1 MNYFAHFF
9 VDHKL
14 GQHEYN
20 TGLLLPDVTR
30 GYLKTFKHDL
40 VHDNTAYSNFYQGCL
55 AHYRADKLFHGSSFF
70 TEVLA
75 LANAALNKA
84 NFSEALNRK
93 WFLAHI
99 MAELLI
105 DRILITEYPDLLDEF
120 YNSLQQINDNELHGF
135 LNLYKIEDSPKF
147 FEFFNHFRKVQYI
160 RYYTDNNKFVYS
172 LNRIMIR
179 AGVGAMLEDDLL
191 LLQTVC
197 VKLETTLL
205 HNIPD
210 LIVKLKQSVQ

>member
-30 GYLKTFKHDL
+30 GYIKTFKHNVEHANAACL
-40 VHDNTAYSNFYQGCL
+40 SFHQGCL

-70 TEVLA
+70 TDILTQ
-75 LANAALNKA
+75 ANGLINQA

-105 DRILITEYPDLLDEF
+105 DRILITQYPDLLDEF
-120 YNSLQQINDNELHGF
+120 YNSLQQINDSDLLDF
-135 LNLYKIEDSPKF
+135 LNLYEMKDSSKF

-172 LNRIMIR
+172 LNRIMIK
-179 AGVGAMLEDDLL
+179 AGVGEISEHDKAV
-191 LLQTVC
+191 LLQCSLELEKQLTTESYILIEQL
-197 VKLETTLL
+197 KL
-205 HNIPD
+205 
-210 LIVKLKQSVQ
+210 SVQ

>member
-30 GYLKTFKHDL
+30 GYVKTFKHNIIAANAASL
-40 VHDNTAYSNFYQGCL
+40 NFHEGCL
-55 AHYRADKLFHGSSFF
+55 AHYRADKLFHGSQFF
-70 TEVLA
+70 ADMLA
-75 LANAALNKA
+75 MSNAEINQAK
-84 NFSEALNRK
+84 FSEALSRK

-105 DRILITEYPDLLDEF
+105 DRILIKQEPDLLDEF
-120 YNSLQQINDNELHGF
+120 YNSLQQINDGQLLDF
-135 LNLYKIEDSPKF
+135 LNDYEIKDSPKF

-179 AGVGAMLEDDLL
+179 AGVGAMSDADLII
-191 LLQTVC
+191 LQEVC
-197 VKLETTLL
+197 VKLETILL
-205 HNIPD
+205 SNTPD
-210 LIVKLKQSVQ
+210 LINKLKQSVQ

>member
-30 GYLKTFKHDL
+30 GYIKTFKHNVEHANAACL
-40 VHDNTAYSNFYQGCL
+40 SFHQGCL

-70 TEVLA
+70 TDILA
-75 LANAALNKA
+75 QANGLINQT
-84 NFSEALNRK
+84 NFSETLNRK

-105 DRILITEYPDLLDEF
+105 DRVLITQYPDLLDEF
-120 YNSLQQINDNELHGF
+120 YNSLQQINDSDLLDF
-135 LNLYKIEDSPKF
+135 LNLYEMKDSPKF

-179 AGVGAMLEDDLL
+179 AGVGAMLDADLFI
-191 LLQTVC
+191 LQDVC

-205 HNIPD
+205 ASTPD
-210 LIVKLKQSVQ
+210 LMTKLKQSVQ